1 MASRRT
7 ARVGEQLR
15 REISDLLQREVK
27 DPRVEGAII
36 THVDVTADLFHA
48 RVFVSVGGDDAY
60 RARVLEGLVAAAPFI
75 RGELGRRLH
84 LRRVPE
90 LRFELDRSLDHALR
104 IEQLLREVM
113 PSPDGVGGSGES
125 GESDEGGED
134 ANGEDTGREGA

>member
-1 MASRRT
+1 M
-7 ARVGEQLR
+7 
-15 REISDLLQREVK
+15 
-27 DPRVEGAII
+27 EGAII

-60 RARVLEGLVAAAPFI
+60 RARVLEGLAAAAPFI

>member
-1 MASRRT
+1 M
-7 ARVGEQLR
+7 
-15 REISDLLQREVK
+15 
-27 DPRVEGAII
+27 EGAII

-60 RARVLEGLVAAAPFI
+60 RARVLEGLAAAAPFI

-125 GESDEGGED
+125 AESDEGGED